1 VKLGWLVIWYQ
12 LSGIFAFTLG
22 TVILGI
28 ALRRKP
34 DQRFAERISRVSHLL
49 YWVCLGLPSLVG
61 FLYPGLTHFDQIV
74 GIHPLPY
81 RTTDVIVGVLL
92 LIPGVYLFGASNAA
106 LKRIG
111 RGAAA
116 FKLTRAVVQS
126 DVYTKMRNPMS
137 LGYYL
142 IFAGIALL
150 AGSTYLTCVTVLLLI
165 PAHAFNI
172 KHFEEVELE
181 VRFGGIYSEYKRR
194 VPFLIPGFRSNP
206 KVA

>member
-12 LSGIFAFTLG
+12 LSGIFVFTLG

-28 ALRRKP
+28 ALRRKS

-61 FLYPGLTHFDQIV
+61 FLYPGLTHFDELV
-74 GIHPLPY
+74 GMHPLPY
-81 RTTDVIVGVLL
+81 RTADTVVGVLL
-92 LIPGVYLFGASNAA
+92 LIPGIYLFGASNAA
-106 LKRIG
+106 LNRIG
-111 RGAAA
+111 HGAAA
-116 FKLTRAVVQS
+116 FKLTRVVVQS
-126 DVYTKMRNPMS
+126 DVYKKMRNPMS

-142 IFAGIALL
+142 IVAGISLL
-150 AGSTYLTCVTVLLLI
+150 AGSTYLTSVTVLLI

-172 KHFEEVELE
+172 KYFEEVELE
-181 VRFGGIYSEYKRR
+181 VRYGRIYSEYKRR